1 MRSAN
6 YRVDTKSDRV
16 CALHLAII
24 GTAMLNES
32 DINQITIAPYVLLAL
47 HTLGGVGNSKLV
59 AEVIADSLELSE
71 EFLSKTTSK
80 NNAPVFLGY
89 IYFSKLRLSWAGYID
104 NSERGK
110 WALTKKAKDI
120 IPALRDEQS
129 HSAFVKE
136 VKDESNKEGI
146 KKRKEKKA
154 NSEIMDEEKDVE
166 KRLVDETQKEETEL
180 TIIKNITPEQ
190 FERLCAILFKEAGYV
205 DVENTQLSRDGGY
218 DGQAFYLL
226 GLTRMKVVF
235 ESKRYSDGK
244 VVEAKIR
251 QLQQVKTDEKAEK
264 AVFITTASFT
274 KDAKNRAHEYGM
286 ELIDGKR
293 LIELL
298 KKYEIG
304 FEQQIDKSFFDDI

>member
-1 MRSAN
+1 
-6 YRVDTKSDRV
+6 
-16 CALHLAII
+16 
-24 GTAMLNES
+24 MLNES
-32 DINQITIAPYVLLAL
+32 DINQATIAPYVLLAL
-47 HTLGGVGNSKLV
+47 HKLGGVGNSKLV
-59 AEVIADSLELSE
+59 AEVIADDFKLSE

-80 NNAPVFLGY
+80 HNAPVFLMH
-89 IYFSKLRLSWAGYID
+89 IHFSKVRLSWTGYID

-120 IPALRDEQS
+120 IPALRRDEQS
-129 HSAFVKE
+129 HSAFIKE
-136 VKDESNKEGI
+136 VVDESNKEGT
-146 KKRKEKKA
+146 KRSKANKENKRNKE
-154 NSEIMDEEKDVE
+154 NSEITDEEKDVE
-166 KRLVDETQKEETEL
+166 ESLVDETQKEETEL

-190 FERLCAILFKEAGYV
+190 FERLCAILFREAGYEDV
-205 DVENTQLSRDGGY
+205 DNTQLSRDGGY
-218 DGQAFYLL
+218 DGYAFYLL

-244 VVEAKIR
+244 ISEAKIR

-274 KDAKNRAHEYGM
+274 RDAKNRAHEYGM

-298 KKYEIG
+298 KKYKIG
-304 FEQQIDKSFFDDI
+304 FEQQIDKKFFDDI